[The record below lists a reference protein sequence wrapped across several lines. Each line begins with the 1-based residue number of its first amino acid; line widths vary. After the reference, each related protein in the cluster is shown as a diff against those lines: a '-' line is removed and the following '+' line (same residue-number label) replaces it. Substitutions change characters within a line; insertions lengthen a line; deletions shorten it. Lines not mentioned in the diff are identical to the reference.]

1 MAAPIREAP
10 RLNLRDIRIGAV
22 SRLPHLRLV
31 VAPQMVGGGE
41 ARRGRGL

>member
-31 VAPQMVGGGE
+31 VAPQVVVGE
-41 ARRGRGL
+41 ARRGRGP